1 MEEIFMT
8 ISQKQS
14 VVNAVSRTLG
24 ASFDVSIPARDQ
36 LSDAQLTSV
45 KTFVYDA
52 ILSGSVEYSKD
63 ISDTKE
69 VSKYVSGMVSN
80 HLRKA
85 KELNGGSAYIPQS
98 TGRGSRD
105 ATISEL
111 NKLLKTYAEGTE
123 EYNQILDAVSTRK
136 NEMFA
141 EKAIIS
147 KEKKKAK
154 ELSSINMD
162 ALPESLKNLANSIV
176 SPTNA

>member
-1 MEEIFMT
+1 MST

-14 VVNAVSRTLG
+14 VVNAVSKVLG
-24 ASFDVSIPARDQ
+24 ASFDATIPARDQ
-36 LSDAQLTSV
+36 LSDAQLADV
-45 KTFVYDA
+45 KSFVVAA

-63 ISDTKE
+63 FSDDKE
-69 VSKYVSGMVSN
+69 VAKYVSGMVSN

-85 KELNGGSAYIPQS
+85 KELNGGSVYVPQS

-105 ATISEL
+105 ETISEL

-123 EYNQILDAVSTRK
+123 EYNQILDAISTRK
-136 NEMFA
+136 SELSA

-154 ELSSINMD
+154 ELSSINME

-176 SPTNA
+176 SSTNA

>member
-1 MEEIFMT
+1 MST

-14 VVNAVSRTLG
+14 VVNAVSKVLG
-24 ASFDVSIPARDQ
+24 ASFDASVPARDQ

-45 KTFVYDA
+45 KTFVSDA
-52 ILSGSVEYSKD
+52 IIAGSVEYSKD
-63 ISDTKE
+63 ISDDKA
-69 VSKYVSGMVSN
+69 VIKYVSGMVSN

-85 KELNGGSAYIPQS
+85 KELNGGAAYLPQS

-136 NEMFA
+136 GELFA